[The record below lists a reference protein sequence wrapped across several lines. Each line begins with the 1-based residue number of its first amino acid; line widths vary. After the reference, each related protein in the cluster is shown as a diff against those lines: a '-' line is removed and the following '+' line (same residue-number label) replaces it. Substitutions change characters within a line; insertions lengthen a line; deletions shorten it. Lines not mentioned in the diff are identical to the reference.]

1 MRPASAAL
9 IAQLTEL
16 HFRQIYKSPE
26 AWIQAIEAVGSQPRS
41 VVACCLA
48 PLALVDEPLVAN
60 AAVKTLN
67 RVLAA
72 LDDDELVHVAGSS
85 RSFVIVWAGEHSYW
99 QKQWNAMNS
108 SDVRRFAPFKEDAWG
123 ALCLASA
130 HSNGYVRQASV
141 EELTSFQGRVPL
153 AFLLVRLNDWVVA
166 IRGLARAAV
175 YGRLKR
181 IHQGDEI
188 CRNELLDNIMLTARI
203 AQWRRA
209 DHGPILQA
217 VDAALAT
224 NSRAS
229 LLERASKSRGLARTL
244 RLMKIALENE
254 AHAPESFLLQA
265 MQSPRPH
272 VRTWAA
278 REATKRLSPE
288 ALRRIVEKMKHD
300 SMASIRHEAVFV
312 LGTKLLPFVPEDL
325 IPFLKDPSSNVRFL
339 AAYLLEKHGMDVRQH
354 YLSVLSS
361 AQAEQLAPILAGIGE
376 RGKPGDEMA
385 VAPYLHHTDPRV
397 RRAAVFTMGKLR
409 KDTDLS
415 WIVQALGDSHKLVVR
430 EAARQ
435 LDARIHVAD
444 VHDIEMWF
452 QSERRLSMRRDAL
465 RIGAKMERWTALV
478 FLLEAARSDEEI
490 ILCDVER
497 ELRCWL
503 ERFVDWYAAPNQT
516 THERLVQVFAEV
528 RSKLERGLADRIA
541 GKISSR
547 GGK

>member
-16 HFRQIYKSPE
+16 HFHQIYKSPE
-26 AWIQAIEAVGSQPRS
+26 AWIQAIEAVGNQPRS
-41 VVACCLA
+41 AVACCLA
-48 PLALVDEPLVAN
+48 PLALVDELSVAH

-85 RSFVIVWAGEHSYW
+85 RSFVIVWAGEYSYW
-99 QKQWNAMNS
+99 QKQWDAMNS
-108 SDVRRFAPFKEDAWG
+108 SDVRRFASFKEEAWG
-123 ALCLASA
+123 VFCLASA

-141 EELTSFQGRVPL
+141 EQLASFHGRVPF

-166 IRGLARAAV
+166 IRGLAQASV

-181 IHQGDEI
+181 IYQGDEV
-188 CRNELLDNIMLTARI
+188 CRSELLDNIMLTARI

-217 VDAALAT
+217 IDATLAT

-229 LLERASKSRGLARTL
+229 LLERAAKSPGLARTL

-254 AHAPESFLLQA
+254 AHAPESFLFQA

-278 REATKRLSPE
+278 REATKRLSTE

-300 SMASIRHEAVFV
+300 AMASIRHEAVFI
-312 LGTKLLPFVPEDL
+312 LGTKLLPFAPEEL
-325 IPFLKDPSSNVRFL
+325 IPFLSDPSSNVRFL
-339 AAYLLEKHGMDVRQH
+339 AAYLLEKNGMDVRRH
-354 YLSVLSS
+354 YSSVLSN

-376 RGKPGDEMA
+376 RGKPGDEIA
-385 VAPYLHHTDPRV
+385 VAPYLHHADPHV
-397 RRAAVFTMGKLR
+397 RRAAVFTTGKLR
-409 KDTDLS
+409 KDNDLS

-435 LDARIHVAD
+435 MDARIHIAD
-444 VHDIEMWF
+444 AHVIEKWF

-465 RIGAKMERWTALV
+465 RIGAKMERWNALV
-478 FLLEAARSDEEI
+478 FLLEAARSDDEV
-490 ILCDVER
+490 ILRDVER
-497 ELRCWL
+497 ELRRWL
-503 ERFVDWYAAPNQT
+503 EQFVNWYAAPNQRT
-516 THERLVQVFAEV
+516 RERLVQVFAEV
-528 RSKLERGLADRIA
+528 RTKLERSLADRIA
-541 GKISSR
+541 GRISFR
-547 GGK
+547 DGK